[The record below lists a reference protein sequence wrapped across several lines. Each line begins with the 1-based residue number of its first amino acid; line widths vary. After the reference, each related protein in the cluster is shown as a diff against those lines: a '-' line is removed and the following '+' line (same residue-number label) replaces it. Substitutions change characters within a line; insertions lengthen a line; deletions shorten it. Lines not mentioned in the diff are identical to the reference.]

1 MAGMDDST
9 AKPARS
15 PRKIPRKPNP
25 ASLERAALHYLE
37 RFASSAENLRRV
49 LSRKV
54 ERAARHHED
63 IDREAAAGWI
73 DDLIARYR
81 QSGLLDDKV
90 YAEARTTSLHRR
102 GASARKIR
110 LSLAQKGV
118 AAAAVAMHRVAE
130 IRRARISGRMD
141 NHERHV
147 GSDWVVSAQGSAMP
161 VTIRA
166 DREGATVRFADGEI
180 HRVASD
186 WVPGQ
191 PLARLMVDGMPLVLK
206 VARITGG
213 YRLRLRGADLKAHIR
228 TLRQAELAALMP
240 EKLPPDTSK
249 LLLCPMPGLM
259 VKLSVAEGDE
269 VFEGQALCTVEA
281 MKMEN
286 ILRAERRG
294 TVKKINADVG
304 GSLAVDDVIME
315 FE

>member
-118 AAAAVAMHRVAE
+118 AAATVEAALEELGERVEGDAE
-130 IRRARISGRMD
+130 LQAAIALTRRRRLGVYRPA
-141 NHERHV
+141 
-147 GSDWVVSAQGSAMP
+147 AA
-161 VTIRA
+161 RA
-166 DREGATVRFADGEI
+166 D
-180 HRVASD
+180 
-186 WVPGQ
+186 
-191 PLARLMVDGMPLVLK
+191 
-206 VARITGG
+206 
-213 YRLRLRGADLKAHIR
+213 YRDRD
-228 TLRQAELAALMP
+228 LAALARAGFSYDIARRVI
-240 EKLPPDTSK
+240 EAEDEAALD
-249 LLLCPMPGLM
+249 GL
-259 VKLSVAEGDE
+259 
-269 VFEGQALCTVEA
+269 
-281 MKMEN
+281 
-286 ILRAERRG
+286 
-294 TVKKINADVG
+294 ADPQ
-304 GSLAVDDVIME
+304 
-315 FE
+315 